1 MTVSGRHFVQSSA
14 LSCRFGMASAVAG
27 TFLSTSLVVCKTP
40 ERGAGLVNVLVS
52 NNGVDASIGSAHY
65 HYAGQVSA
73 SSAVP
78 SRGPTAGGTM
88 VTVNGLLS
96 DDKNST
102 IYCVFGMT
110 SVTAAKLEGGGA
122 SCIAPAASANKVVT
136 LRLQS
141 STYVTKAGDDL
152 VPESVN
158 EIGTVHF
165 EYFNR
170 PGIHGVLPSSGS
182 EDGGTV
188 MRMTG
193 IDFPKHEAIVRFSL
207 SQGETATVDGHV
219 ESSTQIS
226 WSIARPR
233 SRYPGV
239 SPSYLK

>member
-1 MTVSGRHFVQSSA
+1 
-14 LSCRFGMASAVAG
+14 
-27 TFLSTSLVVCKTP
+27 
-40 ERGAGLVNVLVS
+40 
-52 NNGVDASIGSAHY
+52 
-65 HYAGQVSA
+65 
-73 SSAVP
+73 
-78 SRGPTAGGTM
+78 M

-170 PGIHGVLPSSGS
+170 PGVHGVL
-182 EDGGTV
+182 V
-188 MRMTG
+188 
-193 IDFPKHEAIVRFSL
+193 V
-207 SQGETATVDGHV
+207 Q
-219 ESSTQIS
+219 
-226 WSIARPR
+226 
-233 SRYPGV
+233 
-239 SPSYLK
+239 